1 MRPVSPRFIAS
12 DRPLAAGRV
21 IVFGVP
27 FEGRVNL
34 RKGAD
39 AGPRDVRLAS
49 DSIETYS
56 PHLDRDLED
65 MPLADIG
72 DCELPDG
79 APPREQLDAAREQ
92 IRAWWRPELIP
103 FMLGGDHTATVAVI
117 EAIAPAF
124 PDLRILQLDA
134 HPDTREEFLGERYN
148 YASAMARVM
157 DTVPADRV
165 WQVGMRTGSREEYV
179 NRRPNFFPVMT
190 GHPVDVVRRL
200 LPALQGPP
208 LYVTIDVD
216 VLDPSEAPG
225 TGSPE
230 PGGITVP
237 ELLEIV
243 RLLAGCR
250 VVGGDLVEVA
260 HAWDPTGRTGIAA
273 SWVIREAILGWWGDR
288 R

>member
-1 MRPVSPRFIAS
+1 MRPVSPRFIAC
-12 DRPLAAGRV
+12 DRALADGRV
-21 IVFGVP
+21 VVFGLP

-39 AGPRDVRLAS
+39 GGPRDLRLAS

-65 MPLADIG
+65 VALADIG

-92 IRAWWRPELIP
+92 IQAWWRPGLIP
-103 FMLGGDHTATVAVI
+103 FMLGGDHTSTVPVI

-124 PDLRILQLDA
+124 PDLRVLQLDA

-179 NRRPNFFPVMT
+179 NRRPNFHPAMS

-200 LPALQGPP
+200 LPALQNAP

-230 PGGITVP
+230 PGGISVP
-237 ELLEIV
+237 ELIEIV

-273 SWVIREAILGWWGDR
+273 SWVIREAILSWWGDER
-288 R
+288 